1 MRTAAI
7 CPTCAT
13 YENALCIL
21 YNGEYL
27 STIDVAPL
35 DSLEIALENINTV
48 MSGITGTSGTSGS
61 SGSSGTSGLTGSSG
75 SSGSSGSYTPT
86 NASAGTYTPTITG
99 ISNVASS
106 TPYSSL
112 YMRINNEVHVQG
124 SVQISNTI
132 GATVIFTISLPI
144 ASDFTDTKQLSG
156 VTITGNPVSVL
167 TQFVTL
173 EADITSNTAYL
184 STVSSGTNTIF
195 FSFIYTIA

>member
-48 MSGITGTSGTSGS
+48 MSGITGT
-61 SGSSGTSGLTGSSG
+61 
-75 SSGSSGSYTPT
+75 
-86 NASAGTYTPTITG
+86 
-99 ISNVASS
+99 
-106 TPYSSL
+106 YSSH

>member
-27 STIDVAPL
+27 SSIDVAPL
-35 DSLEIALENINTV
+35 DSLEIALENINTTIANLPIGV
-48 MSGITGTSGTSGS
+48 TVS
-61 SGSSGTSGLTGSSG
+61 SGV
-75 SSGSSGSYTPT
+75 YTPVIL
-86 NASAGTYTPTITG
+86 GV
-99 ISNVASS
+99 SNVASS
-106 TPYSSL
+106 TPYSSH

-132 GATVIFTISLPI
+132 GVTVIFTISLPI
-144 ASDFTDTKQLSG
+144 ASNFTDTKQLSG
-156 VTITGNPVSVL
+156 VTITGNPGSVV

-173 EADITSNTAYL
+173 EAEITSNTAYL